1 METRNFDFIIREADG
16 MGRGTPKAMVRI
28 VAVKPLND
36 ESTYVEVGRATAI
49 CHPKDN
55 PSKAMFRK
63 IVSGRLQA
71 LKTAGSMLTKTTCI
85 LDPDKEVI
93 KAKRRYDSLR
103 DKKCTIETDKEL
115 VLPRIPSKLK
125 LEGPLVAQEDSDKL
139 VYHFY
144 LCKKW

>member
-28 VAVKPLND
+28 VAVKPFD
-36 ESTYVEVGRATAI
+36 ETSTYIEVDRATAI

-71 LKTAGSMLTKTTCI
+71 LKTTKSI
-85 LDPDKEVI
+85 LAKAASFPDKEVI
-93 KAKRRYDSLR
+93 KAKRRYNSLR

-125 LEGPLVAQEDSDKL
+125 LEEPLVAKEDSDDL

-144 LCKKW
+144 LCKSW